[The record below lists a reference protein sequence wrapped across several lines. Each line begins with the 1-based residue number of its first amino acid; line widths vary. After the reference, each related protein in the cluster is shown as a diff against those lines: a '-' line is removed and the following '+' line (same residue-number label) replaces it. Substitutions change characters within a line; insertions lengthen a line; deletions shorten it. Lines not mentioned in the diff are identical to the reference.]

1 MKARVLHLLQ
11 TPGGITFSGGSSWG
25 IPWVARRIADLL
37 HVPESEMPGIVSLLG
52 QLQGAGLLL
61 VETLPCKEGRVRL
74 SMILASGPT
83 GNVSTVEVLHAPA

>member
-37 HVPESEMPGIVSLLG
+37 YVGESEMPAIVSLLG

-74 SMILASGPT
+74 SLNPATGPT
-83 GNVSTVEVLHAPA
+83 GNVSAFEVSHAPA